1 MHNHLHMQSLSV
13 SGVPPLRWRKST
25 ASNPNGNCVELAEVA
40 DGLVALRNSRY
51 PAGPV
56 VVGSR
61 AAVAAFVCGA
71 RDGEFDD
78 LVSDAAAERDADPL
92 PS

>member
-1 MHNHLHMQSLSV
+1 MRVHNHLHMQSPSV
-13 SGVPPLRWRKST
+13 RGSHPVQWRKST

-40 DGLVALRNSRY
+40 DGIVAMRNSRY

-56 VVGSR
+56 VTCSR
-61 AAVAAFVCGA
+61 AAIAAFVCGV

-78 LVSDAAAERDADPL
+78 FVGDAAPGPDC
-92 PS
+92 

>member
-1 MHNHLHMQSLSV
+1 M
-13 SGVPPLRWRKST
+13 RWRKSS

-40 DGLVALRNSRY
+40 DHLVAMRNSRY

-56 VVGSR
+56 VVSSR

-71 RDGEFDD
+71 RNGEFDD
-78 LVSDAAAERDADPL
+78 LVADAAERHTDPL
-92 PS
+92 PT